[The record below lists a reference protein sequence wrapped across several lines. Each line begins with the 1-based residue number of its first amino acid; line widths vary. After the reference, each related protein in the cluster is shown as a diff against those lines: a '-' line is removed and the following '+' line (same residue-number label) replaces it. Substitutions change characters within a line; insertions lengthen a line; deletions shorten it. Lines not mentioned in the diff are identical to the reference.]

1 MAHGTLPKFA
11 LSSTPRGRVRSVA
24 FRYECM
30 ALDLSVLLHDKC
42 DSAGHRVH
50 VCGWAKQTDRWEP
63 SRTSR
68 LRQRSGTAAQIAMPP
83 ELARFLLSE
92 SNALDGETINGYG
105 A

>member
-1 MAHGTLPKFA
+1 
-11 LSSTPRGRVRSVA
+11 
-24 FRYECM
+24 
-30 ALDLSVLLHDKC
+30 
-42 DSAGHRVH
+42 
-50 VCGWAKQTDRWEP
+50 
-63 SRTSR
+63 